1 MTAPTVET
9 PALAETA
16 LAALLA
22 QAEARHAPVAR
33 TLHHW
38 DRLRG
43 TRALPGRDEID
54 PSELADALE
63 YLFIAEP
70 VAPGVAR
77 LRLAGQHLSLLLG
90 MEPRGMPLCA
100 LFDAPA
106 RDAIA
111 QALDQTVR
119 HGLRAL
125 MPLGASGGI
134 GRPPLD
140 GMMAL
145 MPMGPAAWESGNQP
159 ARLLGA
165 LHMRGTI
172 GRAPRRLSLAGPVR
186 ALPTGRRPR
195 PALRLIA
202 GGRA

>member
-1 MTAPTVET
+1 MTAPPVDT
-9 PALAETA
+9 PALADTA

-22 QAEARHAPVAR
+22 QTEARHAPVAR
-33 TLHHW
+33 ALHHW

-43 TRALPGRDEID
+43 GRAMPGRDELD
-54 PSELADALE
+54 PADLGDALE

-111 QALDQTVR
+111 QAVDQTVR
-119 HGLRAL
+119 MGLRAL

-134 GRPPLD
+134 GRPALD
-140 GMMAL
+140 GVMAL
-145 MPMGPAAWESGNQP
+145 MPLAAAAWETGTQP

-172 GRAPRRLSLAGPVR
+172 GRTPRRLALAGPVR
-186 ALPTGRRPR
+186 ALPPGPRAR